1 MRALVAINSDKKDSI
16 EYTDLG
22 FVKFG
27 DVDILFGTVEL
38 DQPIFD
44 AEDPKNR
51 DYVLVRVTA
60 FSCNYRDKAILVEN
74 YNLIKKSGRLFV
86 PFGSEFSAKIVS
98 VGSDVRDFFIG
109 DTVISDCTYP
119 GSGQDKVLP
128 GVATNFAS
136 LGWLRL
142 HKNKIIRAP
151 KSLDSNEAAC
161 FSLGAQ
167 TASSMIRR
175 SRLLEN
181 GGKPLVLSARSN
193 TSLFII
199 QQLLSHGITPLCLST
214 SEWSEKEIYKISP
227 SRVELLN
234 NEINHKS
241 IIDYK
246 ITHVFDPFFDMNI
259 GYALNYLQTNGTYIT
274 CGLRDQHPLLST
286 KTPNDAESVVRD
298 ALKMSILKN
307 VSILG
312 NCLGTKEDLESAIQ
326 LQDTKGREII
336 IDQNYRLEESV
347 DFLQR
352 SFFDPSRFGKCVMQ
366 L

>member
-1 MRALVAINSDKKDSI
+1 MRALVAINSNKKDLI
-16 EYTDLG
+16 EYTDIG
-22 FVKFG
+22 VVKFG

-38 DQPIFD
+38 DQPTFD
-44 AEDPKNR
+44 AEDSKNC

-74 YNLIKKSGRLFV
+74 YNLIKKSERLFV

-98 VGSDVRDFFIG
+98 VGSNVHDFVIG

-119 GSGQDKVLP
+119 NNGQGAVLP

-136 LGWLRL
+136 MGWLRL
-142 HKNKIIRAP
+142 HKSKIIMAP
-151 KSLDSNEAAC
+151 KSLDNHEAAC
-161 FSLGAQ
+161 FSLSAQ

-175 SRLLEN
+175 SGILEN
-181 GGKPLVLSARSN
+181 GGNPLVLSARSN

-199 QQLLSHGITPLCLST
+199 QQLLSYGITPLCLST
-214 SEWSEKEIYKISP
+214 SEWSEKEIHKISP

-241 IIDYK
+241 IINHK

-259 GYALNYLQTNGTYIT
+259 GYALNYLQTSGTYIT

-286 KTPNDAESVVRD
+286 KTPNDAESVIRD
-298 ALKMSILKN
+298 ALKMSIIKN

-312 NCLGTKEDLESAIQ
+312 NCLGTKNDLESAIQ

-336 IDQNYRLEESV
+336 IDQKYQLEESI
-347 DFLQR
+347 DFLKR